1 VQCGVV
7 YISYAEVENIA
18 NLMGF
23 PHSGLSDVSHSNCQ
37 IHLVEDMCCARSGF
51 SSVAVSLCG
60 G

>member
-1 VQCGVV
+1 MQCGVV

-51 SSVAVSLCG
+51 ED
-60 G
+60 